1 MQNILNEISEK
12 SIDFYI
18 EKNLDDFYTKSST
31 HPNFVFHIEDKISWV
46 IAKKAEWPMAIFK
59 AKFEHMNIIKEISKV
74 KSLIQEGK
82 APNGWTLGTLSKPEN
97 IGEILEKNGFENVY
111 QQAGMAVDLRK
122 LRNQIKDDNEL
133 QVDIIK
139 DKNSLKQWINVASNA
154 FGIKIDPELIESLLL
169 ESEVKFFIGK
179 FKGKPVAS
187 LMLYLSSGV
196 AGLHAVSTL
205 SEYRNKGFGL
215 TISRTALINAFEMGY
230 RVGVLQASSLGERMY
245 RKLGF
250 KKYCDIISYEIIT

>member
-82 APNGWTLGTLSKPEN
+82 APNGWTVGPLSKPEN
-97 IGEILEKNGFENVY
+97 LGEILE
-111 QQAGMAVDLRK
+111 
-122 LRNQIKDDNEL
+122 EL
-133 QVDIIK
+133 
-139 DKNSLKQWINVASNA
+139 
-154 FGIKIDPELIESLLL
+154 
-169 ESEVKFFIGK
+169 
-179 FKGKPVAS
+179 
-187 LMLYLSSGV
+187 
-196 AGLHAVSTL
+196 
-205 SEYRNKGFGL
+205 
-215 TISRTALINAFEMGY
+215 
-230 RVGVLQASSLGERMY
+230 
-245 RKLGF
+245 
-250 KKYCDIISYEIIT
+250 